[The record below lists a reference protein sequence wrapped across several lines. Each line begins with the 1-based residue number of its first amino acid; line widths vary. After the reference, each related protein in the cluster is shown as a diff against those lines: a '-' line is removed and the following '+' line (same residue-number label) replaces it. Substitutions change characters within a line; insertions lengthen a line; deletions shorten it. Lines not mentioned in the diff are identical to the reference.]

1 MTATK
6 PSNPLFAYPPQAAF
20 HKPVPK
26 TKIYQHGRPS
36 QRVRDLFVAQVEQI
50 EWQYKLAPETLNL
63 PASPA
68 VPEIQIFAI
77 HLRGPTLDDDVL
89 RCIDKAIPLPILF
102 HLLHGDQVR
111 VAAAYKRPSEADKK
125 QWVNSPVFAGPW
137 QPATAPRAPL
147 PMALNLEGLYSQLLQ
162 PLLPWPGRPSETL
175 KAQIERIEQIRHQQQ
190 EIHKLEIQLAKEPQ
204 FNRKVGYN
212 ARLRELKSQLSALS
226 DPWKN

>member
-1 MTATK
+1 MTPVT

-36 QRVRDLFVAQVEQI
+36 QRVRDLFVAQVNQI

-77 HLRGPTLDDDVL
+77 HLRGPALDDDVL

-125 QWVNSPVFAGPW
+125 QWVISPVFAGPW
-137 QPATAPRAPL
+137 QAATEPRPPL
-147 PMALNLEGLYSQLLQ
+147 PLALNLEGLYSQLLQ
-162 PLLPWPGRPSETL
+162 PLLPWPARPGEPL
-175 KAQIERIEQIRHQQQ
+175 KAQIERIEQIRQQQ
-190 EIHKLEIQLAKEPQ
+190 QDIRTLETRMASETQ